1 MQTGCEKKVDFFLG
15 ALGPSGGFRG
25 YFDSLAAQPD
35 LWLYLIKA
43 GPGCGKSTLMANL
56 ARQSA
61 GPVERIHCSSDP
73 DSLDGVIFSS
83 PRAAVLDATAPHT
96 LDPAYPGA
104 KETVVS
110 LFAALNGQLLRE
122 NRAEIIRLFDTC
134 GRLQKSAGRCL
145 ASASLLLR
153 EQQLAA
159 AGCLDREKLEQ
170 YVLRLGR
177 RLLPDQGHAGTE
189 QLRLLSAIT
198 PQGPL
203 CFTSTVETLAS
214 HKVVFQDE
222 YGAAAPLAIELLRQ
236 MALERGYDVYTCLCP
251 LSQPAA
257 AEHLLIPALGLAFL
271 TGNQWHPMDFAG
283 QQNIH
288 CSRFLDRQTLRC
300 HKNRLRLSRRTAA
313 ELLEQTSIFQ
323 RQAKQTH
330 DQLEEYYKA
339 AADFEA
345 VNAIGAQLAQTL
357 GLE

>member
-1 MQTGCEKKVDFFLG
+1 MQTGCDKNIDFFLG

-25 YFDSLAAQPD
+25 YFCDLADQPD

-43 GPGCGKSTLMANL
+43 GPGCGKSTLMKNL
-56 ARQSA
+56 ARQAA

-83 PRAAVLDATAPHT
+83 PRAAILDATAPHT
-96 LDPAYPGA
+96 LEPAYPGA
-104 KETVVS
+104 KETVVN
-110 LFAALNGQLLRE
+110 LFGTLDPQTLYQ

-134 GRLQKSAGRCL
+134 GQLQKSAGRCL

-159 AGCLDREKLEQ
+159 AGCLNQEKLEQ
-170 YVLRLGR
+170 YVTRLGR
-177 RLLPDQGHAGTE
+177 RLLPDKGRTGSE

-203 CFTSTVETLAS
+203 CYTGTVETLAS
-214 HKVVFQDE
+214 HKVVFRDE
-222 YGAAAPLAIELLRQ
+222 WGAAAPLAIQLLRQ
-236 MALERGYDVYTCLCP
+236 MALERGYDIYTCLCP

-257 AEHLLIPALGLAFL
+257 AEHLLIPELGLAFL
-271 TGNQWHPMDFAG
+271 TSNLWHPMDFAG

-288 CSRFLDRQTLRC
+288 CSRFMDRQALSC
-300 HKNRLRLSRRTAA
+300 HKNRMRLSRRTAA
-313 ELLEQTSIFQ
+313 ELLEQTSAFQ

-330 DQLEEYYKA
+330 DQLEEYYKS

-345 VNAIGAQLAQTL
+345 VNAIGRATAKAL

>member
-1 MQTGCEKKVDFFLG
+1 MQTGCDKKIDFFLG

-110 LFAALNGQLLRE
+110 LFGTLDPQKLYD
-122 NRAEIIRLFDTC
+122 NRAEIIQLFDTC
-134 GRLQKSAGRCL
+134 GKLQKSAGRCL

-177 RLLPDQGHAGTE
+177 RLLPDQGHAGSE

-198 PQGPL
+198 PKGPL
-203 CFTSTVETLAS
+203 CFTNTVEALAS
-214 HKVVFQDE
+214 HKVVFRDE
-222 YGAAAPLAIELLRQ
+222 YGAAAPIAIQLLRQ

-271 TGNQWHPMDFAG
+271 TSNQWHPMDFAG

-288 CSRFLDRQTLRC
+288 CTRFMDRQALRC

-313 ELLEQTSIFQ
+313 ELLDQTSSFQ

-345 VNAIGAQLAQTL
+345 VNAIGGRLAKAMGL
-357 GLE
+357 G